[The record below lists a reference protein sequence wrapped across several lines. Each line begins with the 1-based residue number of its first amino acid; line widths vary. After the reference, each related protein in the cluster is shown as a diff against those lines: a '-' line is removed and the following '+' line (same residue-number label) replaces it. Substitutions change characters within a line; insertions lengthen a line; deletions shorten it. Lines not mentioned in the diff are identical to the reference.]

1 MVHGYVVHSV
11 LASYIIMH
19 VVCTCKQEG
28 GGVIVRSYDKSRD
41 NAPPPTLVAYAG
53 LQKTVHVLLVCK
65 KIWISW
71 SMNVVNR

>member
-11 LASYIIMH
+11 LASYIIVH

-28 GGVIVRSYDKSRD
+28 GRGVIARSYDKSHD

-53 LQKTVHVLLVCK
+53 LQKKGGVFT
-65 KIWISW
+65 
-71 SMNVVNR
+71 R